1 MAMSAGVAEQR
12 AKSVQN
18 TEFGL
23 ITGLAGPWTGMNI
36 CPDHVILRLGLQSC
50 GSTGVDSGS
59 LIGGPPLRHLWPPG
73 AALPQFSLVEL
84 EPGLFV
90 ARFMLDGMTVL
101 TLHVPCTRDE
111 C

>member
-1 MAMSAGVAEQR
+1 MAMSEGVAEQH

-18 TEFGL
+18 TELGL
-23 ITGLAGPWTGMNI
+23 IIGLAGPWTGMSI
-36 CPDHVILRLGLQSC
+36 WPDHVILRLGLQSC

-59 LIGGPPLRHLWPPG
+59 LFGEPPLRHLVILG
-73 AALPQFSLVEL
+73 AALFLFLLAEL
-84 EPGLFV
+84 EPGLVV
-90 ARFMLDGMTVL
+90 ARFMPDGMTAL

>member
-1 MAMSAGVAEQR
+1 MLEGVAEQH

-18 TEFGL
+18 TELGL
-23 ITGLAGPWTGMNI
+23 IIGLAGPWTGMSI
-36 CPDHVILRLGLQSC
+36 WPDHVILRLGLQSC

-59 LIGGPPLRHLWPPG
+59 LIGEPPLRHLWPLG
-73 AALPQFSLVEL
+73 AALPQSLLVEL

-90 ARFMLDGMTVL
+90 AKFMLDGMTVL
-101 TLHVPCTRDE
+101 TLHVPCTRDD